1 MKIEIDNTKFTISD
15 GETKLETKVNDVSQ
29 GITHHVKSVSKSHV
43 TIGYSNNGQQ
53 VTSITFES
61 SREYKSGNETRTE
74 QFKAIGIKPN
84 DKGQVKADANT
95 WKQFEPIAED
105 TEVSRKLECK
115 SGNEPLFRLCTS
127 TMGQLKISG
136 STSSEELNTGSGSS
150 KERVIK
156 VAVDNNSGSGD
167 A

>member
-1 MKIEIDNTKFTISD
+1 MKIEINNTKFTISD
-15 GETKLETKVNDVSQ
+15 GETKLETKNNDVSQ

-95 WKQFEPIAED
+95 IAED
-105 TEVSRKLECK
+105 TEVSSKLECK

-127 TMGQLKISG
+127 TMGQLTISG

-150 KERVIK
+150 EERVIK
-156 VAVDNNSGSGD
+156 VTVDNNSGSGD